1 MKIFSRFQKLPIFS
15 NLLNNDGYN
24 VEDID
29 AFSQTDEAQDE
40 LVSLVNILHV
50 LPQAA
55 GHVEEPDQSRE
66 GVVHEAGEHGHV
78 DHSRHHKTFLKSM
91 FVQNKEMF
99 ILNSL
104 PFPCQ

>member
-55 GHVEEPDQSRE
+55 GHVEEPDQGRE
-66 GVVHEAGEHGHV
+66 GVVHQTGEARPIQEGGH
-78 DHSRHHKTFLKSM
+78 HETFLEM
-91 FVQNKEMF
+91 NKK
-99 ILNSL
+99 NSISNL
-104 PFPCQ
+104 